1 MPIYEYYCVECGA
14 EFEMIRSVSQADEPA
29 TCEKCGSPAR
39 RQLTTFSFKS
49 DTFTAPRLK
58 RSTQRPLRAH
68 DQPDP
73 ASAPGDSPASY

>member
-1 MPIYEYYCVECGA
+1 MPIYEYYCADCGA
-14 EFEMIRSVSQADEPA
+14 EFEMIRPVSQADELA
-29 TCEKCGSPAR
+29 TCEKCGSQAR

-58 RSTQRPLRAH
+58 HSTQRPLRSH

-73 ASAPGDSPASY
+73 ANTPGDSPADY

>member
-1 MPIYEYYCVECGA
+1 MPIYEYYCAECGA
-14 EFEMIRSVSQADEPA
+14 EFEMIRPVSQADEPA

-68 DQPDP
+68 NQPDP
-73 ASAPGDSPASY
+73 ATTPEDSPTN